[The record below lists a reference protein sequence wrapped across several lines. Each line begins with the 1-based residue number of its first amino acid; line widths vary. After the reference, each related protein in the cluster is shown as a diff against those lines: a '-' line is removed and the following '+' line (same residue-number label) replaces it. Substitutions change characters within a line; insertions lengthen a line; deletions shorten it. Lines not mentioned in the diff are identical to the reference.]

1 VSIFKRNYQRRIQQL
16 NAIRVIQRNGR
27 ALMKIRNW
35 KWWRL
40 FTKIKPLL
48 QVTRQDEE
56 LTQKEEEIR
65 RLKAEMESRTL
76 QAQETEQVL
85 QKVQQ
90 ERIILN
96 ERLIHFNEVLVE
108 SDEVNH
114 FLLIDI
120 FEFICLKNLRRV
132 QSRKHELEN
141 MLQDMEQR
149 LKEAMD
155 QISQWHN
162 ERKQFAERIND
173 TTEQ

>member
-1 VSIFKRNYQRRIQQL
+1 
-16 NAIRVIQRNGR
+16 
-27 ALMKIRNW
+27 MKIRNW

-90 ERIILN
+90 ERLILN
-96 ERLIHFNEVLVE
+96 ERLTHFNEVLVE

-114 FLLIDI
+114 FL
-120 FEFICLKNLRRV
+120 
-132 QSRKHELEN
+132 
-141 MLQDMEQR
+141 
-149 LKEAMD
+149 
-155 QISQWHN
+155 
-162 ERKQFAERIND
+162 
-173 TTEQ
+173 